1 MNRVSRLAL
10 AVLACYR
17 LGQLVAVDDG
27 PAFVFARL
35 REWADGQARREQE
48 LGFKRGGWISL
59 TDGLHCP
66 FCVGMWAAGLLALLV
81 ARPGKVGDFIL
92 TALGIA
98 GAQTWL
104 EEHK

>member
-1 MNRVSRLAL
+1 VSKALRLLL
-10 AVLACYR
+10 AILACYR

-27 PAFVFARL
+27 PGFVFARL
-35 REWADGQARREQE
+35 REWADGQARHEQE
-48 LGFKRGGWISL
+48 LGFRRSGRESL
-59 TDGLHCP
+59 SDGLHCP

-81 ARPGKVGDFIL
+81 ARPVKAGDFIL

-98 GAQTWL
+98 GAQAWL